1 MRRAIVSLVVLVC
14 LLIPILSACRHS
26 PTSTAQNPS
35 PQHAERPA
43 LAPPTPSSSGRAIRL
58 AGKGIELYSWK
69 PAGKDW
75 HFSLLIGTNR
85 NKTMAEIK
93 DPQYTVEGTKAIE
106 EKLSRLA
113 KGETVTWLNLAK
125 EPVPKE
131 ITDEIASK
139 CKALEINLQGPL
151 LAYRDFQ

>member
-1 MRRAIVSLVVLVC
+1 M
-14 LLIPILSACRHS
+14 
-26 PTSTAQNPS
+26 
-35 PQHAERPA
+35 
-43 LAPPTPSSSGRAIRL
+43 